1 MTHLVTH
8 PHTSLRNEICNI
20 TGLNHQGTTFISLKF
35 PPMSSSLKSS
45 NVTLTFNVSDDVKE
59 HVEKSRFPNRRN
71 VSGQTW
77 KMSKWTLFH
86 PFKPE
91 NNSNEIRIKTEIKM
105 RIKRNKIKTVMW
117 PILLSLALWGVIK
130 RAQTPSS
137 SYLAPPTLHF
147 LNIQIY

>member
-1 MTHLVTH
+1 
-8 PHTSLRNEICNI
+8 
-20 TGLNHQGTTFISLKF
+20 
-35 PPMSSSLKSS
+35 
-45 NVTLTFNVSDDVKE
+45 
-59 HVEKSRFPNRRN
+59 
-71 VSGQTW
+71 
-77 KMSKWTLFH
+77 MSKWTLFH

-130 RAQTPSS
+130 RAQARSS